1 MNQDA
6 SSLIRKRVVKIENSD
21 IVTGAYLTLIA
32 KSVVLNTDAS
42 MSENT
47 GRWKPKG
54 GLTDP
59 LRDWSPRL
67 SVSEQ
72 LFGSAIILG
81 SKIFAVGQDMNH
93 SQKLE
98 FTLQTQSDFDGT
110 SWEHNRG
117 WLKYSE
123 GDHEEQCWNCW
134 FNLPHSIFQSLASAV
149 RRKSVCSM
157 SIHAEL
163 RTHGAE
169 FTNDNSKID
178 VKGVE
183 AFITSINWDEESELK

>member
-1 MNQDA
+1 MNQDT
-6 SSLIRKRVVKIENSD
+6 SNSIRKRVVKIENSD

-32 KSVVLNTDAS
+32 NSVVLSTNVS

-59 LRDWSPRL
+59 LREGSPRL

-72 LFGSAIILG
+72 LFRSATILG
-81 SKIFAVGQDMNH
+81 SKIFAVGQDIDH
-93 SQKLE
+93 SQKCE
-98 FTLQTQSDFDGT
+98 FTLQTQSDFDGV

-117 WLKYSE
+117 WLKFSE
-123 GDHEEQCWNCW
+123 SDHEEQCWNCW
-134 FNLPHSIFQSLASAV
+134 FNLPYSIFQSLASTV
-149 RRKSVCSM
+149 RRKSVCRM

-163 RTHGAE
+163 RTHGSE
-169 FTNDNSKID
+169 FTNDNKKID
-178 VKGVE
+178 VEGVE